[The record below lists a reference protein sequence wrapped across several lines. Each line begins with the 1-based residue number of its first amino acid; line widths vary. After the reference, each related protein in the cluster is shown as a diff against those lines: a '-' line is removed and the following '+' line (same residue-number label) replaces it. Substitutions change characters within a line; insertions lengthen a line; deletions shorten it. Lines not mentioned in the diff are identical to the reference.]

1 MKTKHPAVIL
11 ARQVLRALWDVDE
24 SLKIA
29 NCFGSAIFDR
39 LSFDSLPQVS
49 LR

>member
-1 MKTKHPAVIL
+1 MKKKHPAAIL
-11 ARQVLRALWDVDE
+11 ARQVLRALRDVDE

-29 NCFGSAIFDR
+29 NCFGSAIFGR
-39 LSFDSLPQVS
+39 RSFYSLPQVS